1 MGRAGLVNQGF
12 KPAGLG
18 SGPCPRI
25 CLLRV
30 SESAAARHRAG
41 AQLPWGGP
49 EVATARQA
57 LKQGIAL
64 QKAGRLLGAAQVYS
78 RLLQEDDR
86 NADAWHLLGTVE
98 LGRGNFDAAETLIA
112 KAMALQPDNA
122 IFHHNLA
129 YVLGAQSRS
138 EEAEASYRR
147 AIALDPDYAEAHFNL
162 AQSVRAQPGDPLIAS
177 VERLLAKPGL
187 SASARCYLGFAA
199 GKVYDDLGDHDRAFR
214 HFLAGNRAK
223 GARPNPAYSS
233 AYLDR
238 ILETCRHAPLVG
250 PPKPVAGQTDPVFIV
265 GMPRSGTSLVE
276 QVLASHPAVF
286 GAGELPYI
294 DRIAEALGSHCDGE
308 AVYPECLS
316 AVPEAV
322 RAGFAATYRKESL
335 AAAADA
341 KLVTDKAPL
350 NFRHLG
356 LIALLFPGA
365 RIVHCR
371 RDPLDTC
378 LSCFFQNFAKGQEY
392 SFDLAELGRF
402 YRAYRKMMAGW
413 AEVLP
418 IEVLDLDYEEL
429 VADLEGV
436 GRRLLAYCGL
446 DWHPDCARF
455 FETRRPVLTASR
467 VQVRRPLYSSSI
479 GKWRRYAGHLRP
491 LIEALGPYAKG
502 Q

>member
-1 MGRAGLVNQGF
+1 MTA
-12 KPAGLG
+12 
-18 SGPCPRI
+18 
-25 CLLRV
+25 
-30 SESAAARHRAG
+30 
-41 AQLPWGGP
+41 
-49 EVATARQA
+49 ARQA

-64 QKAGRLLGAAQVYS
+64 QKAGQLLGAAQVYS

-98 LGRGNFDAAETLIA
+98 IGRGNFDAAENLIG

-129 YVLGAQSRS
+129 YVLGAQSRG

-162 AQSVRAQPGDPLIAS
+162 AQSVRAKPGDPLVAS
-177 VERLLAKPGL
+177 LERLLAKPGL

-199 GKVYDDLGDHDRAFR
+199 GKVYDDLGDHDRAFG

-233 AYLDR
+233 AYLER
-238 ILETCRHAPLVG
+238 ILESSRPLLQAERPAPG
-250 PPKPVAGQTDPVFIV
+250 AGQAGPVFIV

-286 GAGELPYI
+286 GAGELPFVE
-294 DRIAEALGSHCDGE
+294 RIAEALGAHCASG
-308 AVYPECLS
+308 AVYPECLP
-316 AVPEAV
+316 AVPDAV
-322 RAGFAATYRKESL
+322 LEGFAASYRKESS
-335 AAAADA
+335 AAGTSV
-341 KLVTDKAPL
+341 VTDKAPL

-402 YRAYRKMMAGW
+402 FQDYRKMMAAW
-413 AEVLP
+413 AEILP
-418 IEVLDLDYEEL
+418 IEVFDLDYEEL

-436 GRRLLAYCGL
+436 GRSLLSYCGL

-467 VQVRRPLYSSSI
+467 VQVRRPLYSSSV
-479 GKWRRYAGHLRP
+479 GKWRRYARHLGP
-491 LIEALGPYAKG
+491 LIETLGPYAKG
-502 Q
+502 QCYLP

>member
-1 MGRAGLVNQGF
+1 M
-12 KPAGLG
+12 
-18 SGPCPRI
+18 
-25 CLLRV
+25 
-30 SESAAARHRAG
+30 AA
-41 AQLPWGGP
+41 
-49 EVATARQA
+49 ARQA

-64 QKAGRLLGAAQVYS
+64 QKAGKLLGAAQVYS

-98 LGRGNFDAAETLIA
+98 IGRGNFDAAENLIA

-129 YVLGAQSRS
+129 YVLGTQSRT

-162 AQSVRAQPGDPLIAS
+162 AQSIRAKPGDPLIAS
-177 VERLLAKPGL
+177 LERLLAKPGL
-187 SASARCYLGFAA
+187 TASARCFLSFAA
-199 GKVYDDLGDHDRAFR
+199 GKVYDDLGDHDRAFG
-214 HFLAGNRAK
+214 HFLEGNRAK

-233 AYLDR
+233 AYLER
-238 ILETCRHAPLVG
+238 ILETCGRGLP
-250 PPKPVAGQTDPVFIV
+250 AGRPEPRPGQADPVFIV

-286 GAGELPYI
+286 GAGELPYV
-294 DRIAEALGSHCDGE
+294 DRIAEALGAHCQG
-308 AVYPECLS
+308 AAAYPECLP
-316 AVPEAV
+316 AVPEPV
-322 RAGFAATYRKESL
+322 LAGFAASYRKESL
-335 AAAADA
+335 ASAAGASV
-341 KLVTDKAPL
+341 VTDKAPL

-356 LIALLFPGA
+356 LITLLFPGA

-378 LSCFFQNFAKGQEY
+378 LSCFFQNFARGQEY

-402 YRAYRKMMAGW
+402 YRDYRRMMAAW

-418 IEVLDLDYEEL
+418 IEIFELDYEEL

-436 GRRLLAYCGL
+436 GRRLLAHCGL
-446 DWHPDCARF
+446 DWHPDCGRF

-479 GKWRRYAGHLRP
+479 GKWRRYQGHLGP
-491 LIEALGPYAKG
+491 LIEALGLYAKG

>member
-1 MGRAGLVNQGF
+1 MTA
-12 KPAGLG
+12 
-18 SGPCPRI
+18 
-25 CLLRV
+25 
-30 SESAAARHRAG
+30 
-41 AQLPWGGP
+41 
-49 EVATARQA
+49 ARQA

-64 QKAGRLLGAAQVYS
+64 QKAGQLLGAAQVYS

-98 LGRGNFDAAETLIA
+98 IGRGNFDAAENLIG

-129 YVLGAQSRS
+129 YVLGAQSRG

-162 AQSVRAQPGDPLIAS
+162 AQSVRAKPGDPLVAS
-177 VERLLAKPGL
+177 LERLLAKPGR

-199 GKVYDDLGDHDRAFR
+199 GKVYDDLGDHDRAFG
-214 HFLAGNRAK
+214 HFLAGNRAR

-233 AYLDR
+233 AYLER
-238 ILETCRHAPLVG
+238 ILESSRPLLQAERPAPG
-250 PPKPVAGQTDPVFIV
+250 AGQAGPVFIV

-286 GAGELPYI
+286 GAGELPFVE
-294 DRIAEALGSHCDGE
+294 RIAEALGAHCASG
-308 AVYPECLS
+308 AVYPECLP
-316 AVPEAV
+316 AVPDAV
-322 RAGFAATYRKESL
+322 LEGFAASYRKESS
-335 AAAADA
+335 AAGTSV
-341 KLVTDKAPL
+341 VTDKAPL

-371 RDPLDTC
+371 RGPLDTC

-402 YRAYRKMMAGW
+402 FQDYRKMMAAW
-413 AEVLP
+413 AEILP
-418 IEVLDLDYEEL
+418 IEVFDLDYEEL

-436 GRRLLAYCGL
+436 GRSLLSYCGL

-467 VQVRRPLYSSSI
+467 VQVRRPLYSSSV
-479 GKWRRYAGHLRP
+479 GKWRRYARHLGP
-491 LIEALGPYAKG
+491 LIETLGPYAKG
-502 Q
+502 QCYLP

>member
-1 MGRAGLVNQGF
+1 MTA
-12 KPAGLG
+12 
-18 SGPCPRI
+18 
-25 CLLRV
+25 
-30 SESAAARHRAG
+30 
-41 AQLPWGGP
+41 
-49 EVATARQA
+49 ARQA

-64 QKAGRLLGAAQVYS
+64 QKAGQLLGAAQVYS

-98 LGRGNFDAAETLIA
+98 IGRGNFDAAENLIG

-129 YVLGAQSRS
+129 YVLGAQSRG

-162 AQSVRAQPGDPLIAS
+162 AQSVRAKPGDPLVAS
-177 VERLLAKPGL
+177 LERLLAKPGL

-199 GKVYDDLGDHDRAFR
+199 GKVYDDLGDHDRAFG

-233 AYLDR
+233 AYLER
-238 ILETCRHAPLVG
+238 ILESSRPLLQAARSAPG
-250 PPKPVAGQTDPVFIV
+250 AGQAGPVFIV

-286 GAGELPYI
+286 GAGELPFVE
-294 DRIAEALGSHCDGE
+294 RIAEALGAHCASG
-308 AVYPECLS
+308 AVYPECLP
-316 AVPEAV
+316 AVPDAV
-322 RAGFAATYRKESL
+322 LEGFAASYRKESS
-335 AAAADA
+335 AAGTSV
-341 KLVTDKAPL
+341 VTDKAPL

-371 RDPLDTC
+371 RDALDTC

-402 YRAYRKMMAGW
+402 YRDYRKMMAAW
-413 AEVLP
+413 AEILP
-418 IEVLDLDYEEL
+418 IEVFDLDYEEL

-436 GRRLLAYCGL
+436 GRSLLSYCGL

-467 VQVRRPLYSSSI
+467 VQVRRPLYSSSV
-479 GKWRRYAGHLRP
+479 GKWRRYARHLGP

>member
-1 MGRAGLVNQGF
+1 MTA
-12 KPAGLG
+12 
-18 SGPCPRI
+18 
-25 CLLRV
+25 
-30 SESAAARHRAG
+30 
-41 AQLPWGGP
+41 
-49 EVATARQA
+49 ARQA

-64 QKAGRLLGAAQVYS
+64 QKAGQLLGAAQVYS

-98 LGRGNFDAAETLIA
+98 IGRGNFDAAENLIG

-129 YVLGAQSRS
+129 YVLGAQSRG

-162 AQSVRAQPGDPLIAS
+162 AQSVRAKPGDPLVAS
-177 VERLLAKPGL
+177 LERLLAKPGR

-199 GKVYDDLGDHDRAFR
+199 GKVYDDLGDHDRAFG

-233 AYLDR
+233 AYLER
-238 ILETCRHAPLVG
+238 ILESSRPLLQAERPAPG
-250 PPKPVAGQTDPVFIV
+250 AGQVGPVFIV

-286 GAGELPYI
+286 GAGELPFVE
-294 DRIAEALGSHCDGE
+294 RIAEALGTHCGGG
-308 AVYPECLS
+308 AVYPECLP
-316 AVPEAV
+316 AVPDAV
-322 RAGFAATYRKESL
+322 LEGFAASYRKESS
-335 AAAADA
+335 AAATSV
-341 KLVTDKAPL
+341 VTDKAPL

-371 RDPLDTC
+371 RDALDTC

-402 YRAYRKMMAGW
+402 YRDYRKMMAAW
-413 AEVLP
+413 AEILP
-418 IEVLDLDYEEL
+418 IEVFDLDYEEL

-436 GRRLLAYCGL
+436 GRSLLSYCGL

-467 VQVRRPLYSSSI
+467 VQVRRPLYSSSV
-479 GKWRRYAGHLRP
+479 GKWRRYARHLGP
-491 LIEALGPYAKG
+491 LIETLGPYAKG
-502 Q
+502 QCYLP

>member
-1 MGRAGLVNQGF
+1 MTA
-12 KPAGLG
+12 
-18 SGPCPRI
+18 
-25 CLLRV
+25 
-30 SESAAARHRAG
+30 
-41 AQLPWGGP
+41 
-49 EVATARQA
+49 ARQA

-64 QKAGRLLGAAQVYS
+64 QKAGQLLGAAQVYS

-98 LGRGNFDAAETLIA
+98 IGRGNFDAAENLIG

-129 YVLGAQSRS
+129 YVLGAQSRG

-162 AQSVRAQPGDPLIAS
+162 AQSVRAKPGDPLVAS
-177 VERLLAKPGL
+177 LERLLAKPGL

-199 GKVYDDLGDHDRAFR
+199 GKVYDDLGDYDRAFE
-214 HFLAGNRAK
+214 HFLAGNRAR

-233 AYLDR
+233 AYLER
-238 ILETCRHAPLVG
+238 ILESSRPLLQAERPAPG
-250 PPKPVAGQTDPVFIV
+250 AGQAGPVFIV

-286 GAGELPYI
+286 GAGELPFVE
-294 DRIAEALGSHCDGE
+294 RIAEALGAHCASG
-308 AVYPECLS
+308 AVYPECLP
-316 AVPEAV
+316 AVPDAV
-322 RAGFAATYRKESL
+322 LEGFAASYRKESS
-335 AAAADA
+335 AAGTSV
-341 KLVTDKAPL
+341 VTDKAPL

-402 YRAYRKMMAGW
+402 YQDYRKMMAAW
-413 AEVLP
+413 AEILP
-418 IEVLDLDYEEL
+418 IEVFDLDYEEL

-436 GRRLLAYCGL
+436 GRSLLSYCGL

-467 VQVRRPLYSSSI
+467 VQVRRPLYSSSV
-479 GKWRRYAGHLRP
+479 GKWRRYARHLGP

>member
-1 MGRAGLVNQGF
+1 M
-12 KPAGLG
+12 
-18 SGPCPRI
+18 
-25 CLLRV
+25 
-30 SESAAARHRAG
+30 AA
-41 AQLPWGGP
+41 
-49 EVATARQA
+49 ARQA

-78 RLLQEDDR
+78 KLLQEDDR

-98 LGRGNFDAAETLIA
+98 LGRGNFDAAENLIG

-129 YVLGAQSRS
+129 YVLGAQSRG

-162 AQSVRAQPGDPLIAS
+162 AQSIRAKPEDPLIAS
-177 VERLLAKPGL
+177 LERLLAKPGL
-187 SASARCYLGFAA
+187 LASARCFLGFAA
-199 GKVYDDLGDHDRAFR
+199 GKIYDDLGDHDRAFG
-214 HFLAGNRAK
+214 HFLEGNRAK

-233 AYLDR
+233 DYLER
-238 ILETCRHAPLVG
+238 ILETCGQVLRAGRPKLRPGHA
-250 PPKPVAGQTDPVFIV
+250 DPVFIV

-286 GAGELPYI
+286 GAGELPYV
-294 DRIAEALGSHCDGE
+294 DRIAEALGAHCDGA
-308 AVYPECLS
+308 AVYPACLP

-322 RAGFAATYRKESL
+322 LAGFATSYRKESL
-335 AAAADA
+335 ASAAGASV
-341 KLVTDKAPL
+341 VTDKAPL

-402 YRAYRKMMAGW
+402 YQDYRKMMAAW
-413 AEVLP
+413 TEVLP
-418 IEVLDLDYEEL
+418 IEIFDLDYEEM

-446 DWHPDCARF
+446 DWHPDCTRF

-467 VQVRRPLYSSSI
+467 VQVRRPLYNSSI
-479 GKWRRYAGHLRP
+479 GKWRRYAGHLVP
-491 LIEALGPYAKG
+491 LIEALGPYTKG

>member
-1 MGRAGLVNQGF
+1 M
-12 KPAGLG
+12 
-18 SGPCPRI
+18 
-25 CLLRV
+25 
-30 SESAAARHRAG
+30 AA
-41 AQLPWGGP
+41 
-49 EVATARQA
+49 ARQA
-57 LKQGIAL
+57 LKRGIAL

-86 NADAWHLLGTVE
+86 NAEAWHLLGTVE
-98 LGRGNFDAAETLIA
+98 IGRGNFDAAEQMIG
-112 KAMALQPDNA
+112 KALALQPDSA
-122 IFHHNLA
+122 VFHHNLA
-129 YVLGAQSRS
+129 YVLGARSRTGA
-138 EEAEASYRR
+138 AEAAYRR

-162 AQSVRAQPGDPLIAS
+162 AQSLRIAPGDPLIAAL
-177 VERLLAKPGL
+177 EALLGKPGL
-187 SASARCYLGFAA
+187 SREERCLLEFAA
-199 GKVYDDLGDHDRAFR
+199 GKVYDDLGQPDRAFR

-223 GARPNPAYSS
+223 GARPNPACGSDH
-233 AYLDR
+233 LRR
-238 ILETCRHAPLVG
+238 ILEVCGRGLLSGRSPADRSLSGRSLSGRPLSG
-250 PPKPVAGQTDPVFIV
+250 RSGERPGGALPVFIV

-294 DRIAEALGSHCDGE
+294 ARIAEALGAGGARTTSGD
-308 AVYPECLS
+308 AVYPECLPDL
-316 AVPEAV
+316 PEPV
-322 RAGFAATYRKESL
+322 LAGFAASYRKESQAL
-335 AAAADA
+335 AAGAAV
-341 KLVTDKAPL
+341 VTDKAPL

-356 LIALLFPGA
+356 LIALLFPEA

-378 LSCFFQNFAKGQEY
+378 LSCFFQNFARGQAY

-402 YRAYRKMMAGW
+402 YQDYRKMMAAW

-418 IEVLDLDYEEL
+418 IEILDLDYEDL

-436 GRRLLAYCGL
+436 GRRLLAFCGL
-446 DWHPDCARF
+446 DWHPDCGRF

-479 GKWRRYAGHLRP
+479 GKWRRYERHLDP

-502 Q
+502 R